1 MSDIRPLL
9 AVLVSLAA
17 VPLILASHRR
27 PNLREGWTFLAA
39 IIKFA
44 IIASMLPVVWAGG
57 APEITILQLSA
68 GKGLSLH
75 LRADALGMVFA
86 MLASTLWIA
95 TSVYSV
101 GYMRGTQAKHQTV
114 YFASFAVCLAAAV
127 GIAFAANLLTFF
139 VFFELLTIATYPL
152 VVHNRNPKA
161 VAGGRKYLIYTL
173 LAGQALLIALVW
185 AQTAVPGA
193 EFTPGG
199 FLAHSGL
206 SNAALRLMLIL
217 FILGIGVKAALL
229 PLQGWL
235 PAAMVAPA
243 PVSALLHAVAVV
255 KAGVFG
261 CVRVTGFVFG
271 PDLLREIGADWVL
284 ASLAAATIIVGSLRA
299 LGETNLK
306 KRLAYST
313 VSQLSYIVLGAAIG
327 SPAAVAGAV
336 FHIAAHGFLKI
347 TLFFCAGSIYTREHV
362 TEIPDMAGIGRRMPV
377 TMIAF
382 TIGALGLAGTP
393 LLAGF
398 ISKWNIALGAI
409 HAGYEIFIVV
419 LVASA
424 ILNFAY
430 FFPIVHTAFFGKEGE
445 PWRFEEASPAVW
457 LPLAFSAVVGLV
469 LGFAPNALAGFYK
482 LAWAVAFAVTGVPG
496 AAG

>member
-1 MSDIRPLL
+1 MSDCRPLL
-9 AVLVSLAA
+9 AVLASLAA
-17 VPLILASHRR
+17 VPLILMSHRR

-39 IIKFA
+39 IVKFA
-44 IIASMLPVVWAGG
+44 VVASMLPVVWAGG
-57 APEITILQLSA
+57 APEITLLQLSA
-68 GKGLSLH
+68 GAGFSLH

-95 TSVYSV
+95 TSIYSV
-101 GYMRGTQAKHQTV
+101 GYLRGNKARHQTV
-114 YFASFAVCLAAAV
+114 YFASFAVCLAATV
-127 GIAFAANLLTFF
+127 GIAFSANLLTFF

-152 VVHNRNPKA
+152 IVHNRSPAA
-161 VAGGRKYLIYTL
+161 VAGGRQYLIYTL
-173 LAGQALLIALVW
+173 LAGQILLIALVW

-199 FLAHSGL
+199 FLADSGL
-206 SNAALRLMLIL
+206 STGALRLMLVL
-217 FILGIGVKAALL
+217 FIVGIGVKAALL

-261 CVRVTGFVFG
+261 CVRITGFVFG
-271 PDLLREIGADWVL
+271 PDLLRSIGADWVL
-284 ASLAAATIIVGSLRA
+284 ASLAAATIIVGSIRA
-299 LGETNLK
+299 LGESNLK

-347 TLFFCAGSIYTREHV
+347 TLFFCAGSIYTREQV
-362 TEIPDMAGIGRRMPV
+362 SEIPDMAGIGRRMPV

-398 ISKWNIALGAI
+398 ISKWNLGLGAV
-409 HAGYEIFIVV
+409 HAGYEIFIAV

-424 ILNFAY
+424 LLNFAY
-430 FFPIVHTAFFGKEGE
+430 FFPIVHTAFFGKSNE

-457 LPLAFSAVVGLV
+457 IPLAFSALCAIV
-469 LGFAPNALAGFYK
+469 LGVAPNAVVGFYK
-482 LAWAVAFAVTGVPG
+482 LAWSVAFAVTGVPG
-496 AAG
+496 GTG